1 MTNVIVSYESSERPP
16 HRTKYPHLR
25 VKIDGQGFPYVIID
39 HEKYIVN
46 SAEDREFFLA
56 YGLEKGYMKVLEGR
70 EELKELLNKKHY
82 GEFVSIFVNQSVELV
97 KYNYLRD

>member
-1 MTNVIVSYESSERPP
+1 MTRMTNVIVSYESSERPP

-39 HEKYIVN
+39 HEKYIIN
-46 SAEDREFFLA
+46 SAEDRDFFLA

-70 EELKELLNKKHY
+70 EELKELLSNPDLTTDKLPITQLGKI
-82 GEFVSIFVNQSVELV
+82 S
-97 KYNYLRD
+97 

>member
-1 MTNVIVSYESSERPP
+1 MTRMTNVVVSYESSERLP
-16 HRTKYPHLR
+16 HQTKYPHLR

-46 SAEDREFFLA
+46 SAEDRDFFLA

-70 EELKELLNKKHY
+70 EELRELLSNL
-82 GEFVSIFVNQSVELV
+82 ELTTD
-97 KYNYLRD
+97 KLPITQLGKIS